1 MQQGQRAQGDLGQHG
16 QELQFVPEM
25 DLIKNVSL
33 NSQVE
38 PAEVG
43 FQEKKILAK
52 WLCSF
57 LYKIMRASQSHMP
70 DMLKEWKGSIL
81 ML

>member
-33 NSQVE
+33 NSQVD
-38 PAEVG
+38 PVEVG
-43 FQEKKILAK
+43 FQEKILAK

-57 LYKIMRASQSHMP
+57 LYKIMRASQSHMS
-70 DMLKEWKGSIL
+70 DTLKAWKGSIL